1 MWLRALGTPATNLSA
16 SKGGVAVCRW
26 LIRNDWRR
34 RKYTISPPSRFKMEI
49 SMAKSNI
56 RRTIIREWTSLA
68 REKRQSRQQALAFT
82 KAAVR
87 TTSSATQPPNTGGHH
102 HDLVAA
108 AHRTTLKHV
117 TKVAREKNG
126 SPLNYS
132 PLRNS
137 AFTRRQWCLDRQN
150 VWLSTL
156 VPVHA
161 YSGPPVDISL
171 RSQGRETSAA
181 RG

>member
-1 MWLRALGTPATNLSA
+1 
-16 SKGGVAVCRW
+16 
-26 LIRNDWRR
+26 
-34 RKYTISPPSRFKMEI
+34 
-49 SMAKSNI
+49 MAKSNI

-117 TKVAREKNG
+117 TKVAREKKWVVATE
-126 SPLNYS
+126 LLAAAK
-132 PLRNS
+132 LRIH
-137 AFTRRQWCLDRQN
+137 T
-150 VWLSTL
+150 
-156 VPVHA
+156 
-161 YSGPPVDISL
+161 PPVVP
-171 RSQGRETSAA
+171 
-181 RG
+181 